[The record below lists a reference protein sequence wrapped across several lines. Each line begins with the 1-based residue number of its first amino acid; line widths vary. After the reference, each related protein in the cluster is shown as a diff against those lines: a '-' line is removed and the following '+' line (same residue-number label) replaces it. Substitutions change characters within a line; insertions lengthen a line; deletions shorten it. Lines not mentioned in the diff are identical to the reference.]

1 VHLAF
6 PNQAQEQVMIIR
18 STGTPDLFVHRW
30 PGAGQ
35 PVLYVNGA
43 TFPSRLSVGYAF
55 DGRSWADDLQAAG
68 FDVWALDFAGF
79 GCSGRYPEMSAPADA
94 HPPLGRAPVAA
105 AQIAAVVQHIGHPV
119 HIVAHSWGTIA
130 AGRFAAEHSDSVM
143 RLVFFGPI
151 AQRDGARPSVP
162 AGAWR
167 EVTVADQ
174 LKRFVEDVP
183 AGHAPVLLEPELAAW
198 GPAYL
203 ASDPD
208 AGYRAPPS
216 VRIPNGPG
224 ADILAAHSGAL
235 AYDPGRVCAP
245 VLIVRGIWDHLCRD
259 ADAGWL
265 LSKLGST
272 EKAGAIVPA
281 ATHLMHLE
289 RGREGLFKATTDW
302 LKKGK
307 S

>member
-6 PNQAQEQVMIIR
+6 PNQAQEQAMIIR

-68 FDVWALDFAGF
+68 LDVWALDFAGF
-79 GCSGRYPEMSAPADA
+79 GCSNRYREMGAPADA
-94 HPPLGRAPVAA
+94 HPPLGRAPAA
-105 AQIAAVVQHIGHPV
+105 ADQIAAVVEHIGRPV

-130 AGRFAAEHSDSVM
+130 AARFAADHPASVA

-151 AQRDGARPSVP
+151 AWRDGESPS
-162 AGAWR
+162 AWIGAWR

-183 AGHAPVLLEPELAAW
+183 AGHAPVLLEPELSSW

-203 ASDPD
+203 ASDPGAD
-208 AGYRAPPS
+208 RRTPPS
-216 VRIPNGPG
+216 VRIPSGPG
-224 ADILAAHSGAL
+224 ADILAAHSGTL
-235 AYDPGRVCAP
+235 GYDPGQVRAP
-245 VLIVRGIWDHLCRD
+245 ALIVRGAWDHLCQG
-259 ADAGWL
+259 ADAAWL

-272 EKAGAIVPA
+272 EKAQVIVPA

-302 LKKGK
+302 LKKGN